1 MVSFW
6 SKNKGFIIFSLL
18 LVLLIGFTSYNARQ
32 RVSQTWP
39 EKLVLRLMSPL
50 EHGSSFAVARVN
62 GFFKGVGELL
72 SLRAKNAEL
81 QADLDSLRMQYNL
94 LSETQR
100 ENQRLKQLLS
110 YQEQNPTLS
119 VKLARV
125 IAISDNPW
133 QQELVIDQ
141 GSDQGLRNDMPII
154 TSSGFVGRIYEVD
167 ATTSKVV
174 LISDARGPVA
184 GQVQETRVR
193 GTVEADPTKPGWL
206 RMIRLPRDA
215 NILPGYQVITAGS
228 GSLALPAGLIIGQV
242 VSTEPTPD
250 GLQLI
255 AHVKPVV
262 NFNSLEDILVVT
274 GQGTP

>member
-1 MVSFW
+1 MSFW
-6 SKNKGFIIFSLL
+6 RKNKGFIIFSLL

-32 RVSQTWP
+32 RVSQSWP

-50 EHGSSFAVARVN
+50 EQGSSYVVQRVN
-62 GFFKGVGELL
+62 GFFRGFGELL
-72 SLRAKNAEL
+72 SLRARNAEL
-81 QADLDSLRMQYNL
+81 QTEVDSLRMQFNL
-94 LSETQR
+94 LTETQR

-110 YQEQNPTLS
+110 YKQQNPTLS
-119 VKLARV
+119 LQLAKV

-141 GSDQGLRNDMPII
+141 GSNNGLQNDMPII
-154 TSSGFVGRIYEVD
+154 TNQGFVGRIYE
-167 ATTSKVV
+167 AGPTTSKVV

-184 GQVQETRVR
+184 GRVQETRVM
-193 GTVEADPTKPGWL
+193 GTVEADPAKPGWL
-206 RMIRLPRDA
+206 RMIRLPREA
-215 NILPGYQVITAGS
+215 SILPGYQVVTAGT

-255 AHVKPVV
+255 AHVKPAV
-262 NFNSLEDILVVT
+262 NFNILENILIVI
-274 GQGTP
+274 GQVGP